1 MPPEIVLSSPPS
13 PTPRFF
19 CCPYLAPY
27 TVQYSVSRSSSICV
41 CLSICICICI
51 LYFAAPT
58 WPSTPH
64 LIQRLTVLKYLC
76 LPFNL
81 YFPLYLCFHF
91 VSHCPNVNQY
101 LFIDFWLCLCVL
113 CVSLFAFLWW
123 ICIWFSSDVFP
134 YDPHLRGSNIE
145 YLAFLA
151 FYQYH
156 NGITSDRAYMPT
168 QCCNDRLKGKI
179 TFMRK
184 KEIRIQL
191 INIAWRSW
199 PSAKISNLPGLLL
212 DTKICSYDKI
222 DIHIH
227 RK

>member
-1 MPPEIVLSSPPS
+1 MFSNRPKDCLFVSSFS
-13 PTPRFF
+13 D
-19 CCPYLAPY
+19 
-27 TVQYSVSRSSSICV
+27 SSLFLLPLLGPIHR
-41 CLSICICICI
+41 
-51 LYFAAPT
+51 P
-58 WPSTPH
+58 
-64 LIQRLTVLKYLC
+64 IQRLTVLKYLC

-156 NGITSDRAYMPT
+156 NGISSNMAYANSM
-168 QCCNDRLKGKI
+168 L
-179 TFMRK
+179 
-184 KEIRIQL
+184 
-191 INIAWRSW
+191 
-199 PSAKISNLPGLLL
+199 
-212 DTKICSYDKI
+212 
-222 DIHIH
+222 
-227 RK
+227 